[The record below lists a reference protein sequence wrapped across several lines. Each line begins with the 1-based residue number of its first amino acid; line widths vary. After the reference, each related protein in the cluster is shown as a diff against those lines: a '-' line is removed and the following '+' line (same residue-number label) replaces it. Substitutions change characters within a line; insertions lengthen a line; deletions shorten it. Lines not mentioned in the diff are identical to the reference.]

1 MAKKGPKTPNQKKK
15 PSASKAKSKKPSAA
29 KTKKT
34 RATKKSDTKSDK
46 KPAKATKKVTTQPPI
61 KTKLYKL
68 TPEHEALL
76 PEYRD
81 RWIRNSMRTGHLT
94 LDEKNSVVTA
104 LKGLYQAVD
113 AKEPIILFAPSPFAA
128 AFAAGIAAG
137 VLEMRKYYQVTIAP
151 KEFTNSFAVTI
162 NDLVMR
168 IVNQTPIPARPEL
181 VLSTVKKES
190 WFHLEGKVDDIKSIA
205 EQFVAT
211 QSLDPQKASE
221 ALPTPGECA
230 EYLMECVKNA
240 QSMNNGGNTWSGWIA
255 YINFFKEV
263 AKLPL
268 DYSRWNLYEAAA
280 VAGPRYMHEEFCLV
294 SEPPLV
300 LTADDQNLP
309 HNDTGPFCRWSDGSQ
324 LYSVHNVRLPGWI
337 LEQPETITLEG
348 IRSETNAEIKRIMRE
363 KYGESRYLRDIGA
376 KVIDLDSVPTVA
388 GTTEGEIVRALMEDD
403 EGRRFL
409 VGSDG
414 STDRTYYMEVD
425 AKIATC
431 AEAHQFLSGFSEAK
445 IIAQS

>member
-1 MAKKGPKTPNQKKK
+1 MAKKEPKTHQKKK
-15 PSASKAKSKKPSAA
+15 QAKGSTKS
-29 KTKKT
+29 KKT
-34 RATKKSDTKSDK
+34 RADRAVKSKKSRTAKNPKASKKS
-46 KPAKATKKVTTQPPI
+46 AKTSKKVITQPPTQ
-61 KTKLYKL
+61 TKLYKL

-76 PEYRD
+76 PVYRD

-104 LKGLYQAVD
+104 IKGLYQAVD
-113 AKEPIILFAPSPFAA
+113 AKEPIILFAPSPFTA
-128 AFAAGIAAG
+128 AFAAGLAAG
-137 VLEMRKYYQVTIAP
+137 VLEMRKYFQVTFTP
-151 KEFTNSFAVTI
+151 KEMSNSFALTV

-168 IVNQTPIPARPEL
+168 IVNQTPIPARPDP
-181 VLSTVKKES
+181 VLSPTKKES
-190 WFHLEGKVDDIKSIA
+190 WFHLEGKVEDIKRIA
-205 EQFVAT
+205 EQYIAT
-211 QSLDPQKASE
+211 QPLEGSE
-221 ALPTPGECA
+221 EEMPTAQESVD
-230 EYLMECVKNA
+230 YLMECVKNA

-280 VAGPRYMHEEFCLV
+280 VAGPRYMHEAFCIL

-300 LTADDQNLP
+300 LTADDANLP

-337 LEQPETITLEG
+337 LEQPETITLEE
-348 IRSETNAEIKRIMRE
+348 IRGETNAEIKRIMRE
-363 KYGESRYLRDIGA
+363 KYGEARYLQDIGA
-376 KVIDLDSVPTVA
+376 KVIDLDSIPTVA

-431 AEAHQFLSGFSEAK
+431 AQAHQFLSGFPEAK